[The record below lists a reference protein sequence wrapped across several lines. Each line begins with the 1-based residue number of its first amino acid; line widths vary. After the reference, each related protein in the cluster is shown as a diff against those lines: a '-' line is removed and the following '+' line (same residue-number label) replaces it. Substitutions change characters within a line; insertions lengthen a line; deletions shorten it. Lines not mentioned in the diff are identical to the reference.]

1 MRKAGIYL
9 ECLNYE
15 NFSKNRKVG
24 KSVQF
29 ETQEFR

>member
-1 MRKAGIYL
+1 MYL

-15 NFSKNRKVG
+15 NFLKNRKVG

-29 ETQEFR
+29 GTQEFK